1 MHWSIEQ
8 MKALRRYDQKKENYK
23 LLEQIYIY
31 TSIAF
36 RCHSMPLC
44 TCMHCILCN
53 FVVLFVQRHA
63 TMSIN
68 WLNLYRSSVFSAART
83 VCIRQLF
90 ATSLV
95 QYGNFVSE
103 RERERRKKHH
113 YDLTE
118 TTMQWNTILFFFA
131 VSILLEG
138 SIPFYAWA
146 ERNLHLTQ
154 TRIHRTNGRP
164 NDNSPTIR
172 KHSKRPTCLSA
183 NMREKWSVYM
193 AFFWCVCMYVCER
206 SVLPFE
212 MK

>member
-1 MHWSIEQ
+1 
-8 MKALRRYDQKKENYK
+8 MKALRRYDHKKENYK
-23 LLEQIYIY
+23 LLEQIYIH
-31 TSIAF
+31 F
-36 RCHSMPLC
+36 DRFSMPFHAP
-44 TCMHCILCN
+44 MHLYA
-53 FVVLFVQRHA
+53 LHLVQFC
-63 TMSIN
+63 
-68 WLNLYRSSVFSAART
+68 SVFR
-83 VCIRQLF
+83 
-90 ATSLV
+90 ATSYDHVDKLIESLSLECFFSCSNSLHSTIICNV
-95 QYGNFVSE
+95 FGAIWKFCK
-103 RERERRKKHH
+103 RERESEKEEKNIIMIWLNRQCSGIQF
-113 YDLTE
+113 Y
-118 TTMQWNTILFFFA
+118 FFFA

-193 AFFWCVCMYVCER
+193 AFFWCVCMYVCVR